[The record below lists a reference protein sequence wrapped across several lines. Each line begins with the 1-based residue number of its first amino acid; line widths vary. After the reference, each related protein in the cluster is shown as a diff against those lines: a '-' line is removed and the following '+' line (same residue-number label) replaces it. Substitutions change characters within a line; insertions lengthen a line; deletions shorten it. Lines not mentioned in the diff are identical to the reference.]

1 MLYVALLRSCIVPG
15 RDSSENWDPPSWR
28 FPVTKMSAFLVTHCD
43 QKCNEIENSWY
54 SCEDSRHSLRKE
66 NWKNKFF
73 SMMIVTMENYD
84 QATSILFL
92 LLTAACCLFVLFQVR
107 YWLLRVLFSPQPQS
121 YLLRG
126 MKYSFLN
133 NWNNWSLSTK
143 VITIF
148 HYSFL
153 IFATYVYFHTHLLF
167 AKLTINFIFDSGS
180 KGPGQHSVSFVCG
193 T

>member
-1 MLYVALLRSCIVPG
+1 MLLCSEAVHYSARERLLWKPR
-15 RDSSENWDPPSWR
+15 PPKLTISGDQNVCL
-28 FPVTKMSAFLVTHCD
+28 FGNMHCD
-43 QKCNEIENSWY
+43 QKCYEIENSWY

-73 SMMIVTMENYD
+73 SMIIVTMENYD

-107 YWLLRVLFSPQPQS
+107 YWLLRVLFSPQS

-143 VITIF
+143 VINIF

-167 AKLTINFIFDSGS
+167 AKLTINFIFASGS